1 MAEDTKLHLQ
11 LRQHV
16 QTNLTPLPLWMRV
29 KVILLLCAWQV
40 ANAAGF
46 CWQAVT
52 EVLSNRR
59 PAA

>member
-1 MAEDTKLHLQ
+1 
-11 LRQHV
+11 
-16 QTNLTPLPLWMRV
+16 MRA

-52 EVLSNRR
+52 EACGRR
-59 PAA
+59 PDGFA